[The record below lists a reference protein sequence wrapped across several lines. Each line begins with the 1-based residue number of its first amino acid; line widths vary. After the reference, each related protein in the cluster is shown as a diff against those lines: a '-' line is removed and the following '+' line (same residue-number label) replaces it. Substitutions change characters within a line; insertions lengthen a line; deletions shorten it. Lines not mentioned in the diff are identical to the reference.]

1 MKLLFPNDEHA
12 PVVIAGD
19 GALLVGSAAGCAIRL
34 AGSGIAD
41 RHCELVTKAGQTR
54 LRPLTESAA
63 TVLNGRQVVGE
74 AVIKPG
80 DLVLFGRIGCRVV
93 AAEQRSQPAP
103 AQPAADADDDDAGH
117 TRVRMAMPKYLLRG
131 VSGPTFGKIYAMV
144 GSMSVGRNSDC
155 DICIPSDEISRNH
168 ARLQSA
174 SDGVVVEDLAS
185 ANGTF
190 INDQRVHAGTL
201 LKPGDEVRFDTVRF
215 LLMAPAQ
222 EMQRAAATRMEAA
235 PPAPARVSTTALWIV
250 AGLVVIAA
258 LVLGVLRYL
267 GTV

>member
-12 PVVIAGD
+12 PVLLAD
-19 GALLVGSAAGCAIRL
+19 GAMVVGSAAGCAIRL
-34 AGSGIAD
+34 AAPGVAD
-41 RHCELVTKAGQTR
+41 RHCELLTKSGQTR
-54 LRPLTESAA
+54 LRPLTDAAA

-93 AAEQRSQPAP
+93 ASEQRGQVAP
-103 AQPAADADDDDAGH
+103 PRPAADAGDDDAGH

-144 GSMSVGRNSDC
+144 GAMSVGRNSDC
-155 DICIPSDEISRNH
+155 DICIPIDEISRNH
-168 ARLQSA
+168 AKLQSG

-190 INDQRVHAGTL
+190 VNDQRVHAGTL
-201 LKPGDEVRFDTVRF
+201 VKPGDEVRFDTVRF

-222 EMQRAAATRMEAA
+222 EMQRGSAARLEVAS
-235 PPAPARVSTTALWIV
+235 PPARSSATALWIV
-250 AGLVVIAA
+250 AGLVVLAA
-258 LVLGVLRYL
+258 IVLVVLRYL
-267 GTV
+267 GDI

>member
-12 PVVIAGD
+12 PVVLAD
-19 GALLVGSAAGCAIRL
+19 GAIVVGSAAGCAIRL
-34 AGSGIAD
+34 AAPGVAE
-41 RHCELVTKAGQTR
+41 RHCELLTKAGQTR
-54 LRPLTESAA
+54 VRPLTETAA

-74 AVIKPG
+74 VVIKPG

-93 AAEQRSQPAP
+93 ASEQRSQAAP
-103 AQPAADADDDDAGH
+103 VQAVADAADDDAGH

-144 GSMSVGRNSDC
+144 GVMSVGRNSDC
-155 DICIPSDEISRNH
+155 DICIPIEEISRNH
-168 ARLQSA
+168 AKLQSG
-174 SDGVVVEDLAS
+174 SDGIVVEDLAS

-190 INDQRVHAGTL
+190 VNDQRVHAATL

-222 EMQRAAATRMEAA
+222 ELQRGSATRLET
-235 PPAPARVSTTALWIV
+235 PPPSARTSTTALWIV
-250 AGLVVIAA
+250 AGLVLLAGIV
-258 LVLGVLRYL
+258 LVLLRSR
-267 GTV
+267 GDI

>member
-12 PVVIAGD
+12 PVVLAD
-19 GALLVGSAAGCAIRL
+19 GAILVGSAAGCAIRL
-34 AGSGIAD
+34 TAAGIAD
-41 RHCELVTKAGQTR
+41 RHCELLTKAGQTR
-54 LRPLTESAA
+54 VRPLTETAA

-74 AVIKPG
+74 VVIKPG

-93 AAEQRSQPAP
+93 ASERPVQAAPPPA
-103 AQPAADADDDDAGH
+103 DEVGDDDAGQ

-144 GSMSVGRNSDC
+144 GAMTVGRSSDC
-155 DICIPSDEISRNH
+155 DICIPIDEISRNH
-168 ARLQSA
+168 AKLQTA

-190 INDQRVHAGTL
+190 VNDQRVHAGTL
-201 LKPGDEVRFDTVRF
+201 IKPGDEVRFDTVRF

-222 EMQRAAATRMEAA
+222 EMQRGNAPRVEAPA
-235 PPAPARVSTTALWIV
+235 APARSSATALWVV
-250 AGLVVIAA
+250 AGFVVVAA
-258 LVLGVLRYL
+258 IVLAVLRYF
-267 GTV
+267 GNA

>member
-12 PVVIAGD
+12 PVVLAD
-19 GALLVGSAAGCAIRL
+19 GAVLVGSAAGSAIRL
-34 AGSGIAD
+34 AGPGIAE
-41 RHCELVTKAGQTR
+41 RHCELLTKAGQTR
-54 LRPLTESAA
+54 LRPLTDAAA

-74 AVIKPG
+74 VVIKPG

-93 AAEQRSQPAP
+93 ASEQRAQAALQPAI
-103 AQPAADADDDDAGH
+103 AGDDDAGQ

-144 GSMSVGRNSDC
+144 GTMSVGRSADC
-155 DICIPSDEISRNH
+155 DICIPIDEISRNH
-168 ARLQSA
+168 AKLQSA

-190 INDQRVHAGTL
+190 LNDQRVHAGTL
-201 LKPGDEVRFDTVRF
+201 IKPGDELRFDTVRF

-222 EMQRAAATRMEAA
+222 EMQRATVRVEAA
-235 PPAPARVSTTALWIV
+235 PPPARSSATMFWVV
-250 AGLVVIAA
+250 AGLVVLAA
-258 LVLGVLRYL
+258 IVLGVLRSR
-267 GTV
+267 GDI

>member
-12 PVVIAGD
+12 PVVLAE
-19 GALLVGSAAGCAIRL
+19 GAVLVGSAAGCAIRL
-34 AGSGIAD
+34 TSPGVAG
-41 RHCELVTKAGQTR
+41 RHCELVTKTGQTR

-74 AVIKPG
+74 TVIKPG

-93 AAEQRSQPAP
+93 AAERSQPVAAPSAP
-103 AQPAADADDDDAGH
+103 AGDEDSGQ

-131 VSGPTFGKIYAMV
+131 VSGPTFGKVYAMV
-144 GSMSVGRNSDC
+144 GAMSVGRNSDC
-155 DICIPSDEISRNH
+155 DICIPIEEISRNH
-168 ARLQSA
+168 AKLQSG
-174 SDGVVVEDLAS
+174 SDGVIVEDLAS

-190 INDQRVHAGTL
+190 VNDQRVHAGTL

-222 EMQRAAATRMEAA
+222 DMQRSGVARVE
-235 PPAPARVSTTALWIV
+235 APAMPARASATALWVLAGFVVVAAIV
-250 AGLVVIAA
+250 LAVM
-258 LVLGVLRYL
+258 RYF
-267 GTV
+267 GNV

>member
-1 MKLLFPNDEHA
+1 MKLLFPNDEHP
-12 PVVIAGD
+12 PVVLAD
-19 GALLVGSAAGCAIRL
+19 GPILVGSAAGCALRL
-34 AGSGIAD
+34 EAPGIAD
-41 RHCELVTKAGQTR
+41 RHCELLTKAGQTR
-54 LRPLTESAA
+54 LRPLTDAAA

-74 AVIKPG
+74 VVIKPG

-93 AAEQRSQPAP
+93 ASELRGPAAPAHPAP
-103 AQPAADADDDDAGH
+103 DAGGEDAGH

-155 DICIPSDEISRNH
+155 DVCIPIEEISRNH
-168 ARLQSA
+168 ARLQSG

-190 INDQRVHAGTL
+190 VNDQRVHAGTL
-201 LKPGDEVRFDTVRF
+201 VKPGDEVRFDTVRF

-222 EMQRAAATRMEAA
+222 EMQRATVRVEAA
-235 PPAPARVSTTALWIV
+235 PLPARSSIAVYWIV
-250 AGLVVIAA
+250 AGLVLLAA
-258 LVLGVLRYL
+258 IVLGVSALSR
-267 GTV
+267 

>member
-1 MKLLFPNDEHA
+1 MKLLFPNDEHV
-12 PVVIAGD
+12 PVVLAD
-19 GALLVGSAAGCAIRL
+19 GALLVGAAAGCAIRL
-34 AGSGIAD
+34 AAPGIAA

-54 LRPLTESAA
+54 LRPLTDSA
-63 TVLNGRQVVGE
+63 TVLNGRQIAGE
-74 AVIKPG
+74 VVIKPG

-93 AAEQRSQPAP
+93 ASEQRGQAAPPQPV
-103 AQPAADADDDDAGH
+103 AQAGDEDAGH

-155 DICIPSDEISRNH
+155 DVCIPIDEISRSH

-190 INDQRVHAGTL
+190 VNDQRVHAGTL

-222 EMQRAAATRMEAA
+222 EMHRGSASRVEA
-235 PPAPARVSTTALWIV
+235 PTAPARSSTTVLWVV
-250 AGLVVIAA
+250 AGLVVLAA
-258 LVLGVLRYL
+258 IVLGVLRYH
-267 GTV
+267 GDI

>member
-12 PVVIAGD
+12 PVVLAD

-34 AGSGIAD
+34 AAPGIAD

-54 LRPLTESAA
+54 LRPLTETAA

-93 AAEQRSQPAP
+93 ASEQRSQPAA
-103 AQPAADADDDDAGH
+103 AQPAADAGDDDAGH

-144 GSMSVGRNSDC
+144 GAMSVGRNSDC
-155 DICIPSDEISRNH
+155 DICIPIDEISRNH
-168 ARLQSA
+168 AKLQSA

-222 EMQRAAATRMEAA
+222 EMQRSSASRIES
-235 PPAPARVSTTALWIV
+235 PPATTRSSTTALWIV
-250 AGLVVIAA
+250 AGLVALAA
-258 LVLGVLRYL
+258 IVLAILRYR
-267 GTV
+267 GDI